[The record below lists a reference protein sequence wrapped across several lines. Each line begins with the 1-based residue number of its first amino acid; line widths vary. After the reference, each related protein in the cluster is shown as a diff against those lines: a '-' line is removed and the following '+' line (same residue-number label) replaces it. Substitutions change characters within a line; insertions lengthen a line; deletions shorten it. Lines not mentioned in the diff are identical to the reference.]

1 MHLVFKSESIGCQET
16 APACVVMCS
25 DRCLFRIMEY
35 PYSDLPLILIHVE
48 NVGTLDRTDVEPQT
62 WLVD

>member
-1 MHLVFKSESIGCQET
+1 MNHVFKSESVGCQET
-16 APACVVMCS
+16 APACLVMCS
-25 DRCLFRIMEY
+25 DRRLFRIMEC
-35 PYSDLPLILIHVE
+35 PYSDLPFILIHVE